1 MRRLGTRMLAE
12 LAEQLF
18 ARDRKMVETVERL
31 RLVSGRQLER
41 LFFADVPV
49 AASRARMARRALA
62 GLVEAGVLG
71 RLERRIGGVRAG
83 AAGHVYYLT
92 ARGQRLLAYWQG
104 DGLVRGRN
112 PYEPSAL
119 FVRHTLAVAEVY
131 VALVEADRAGRLE
144 LLSFDS
150 EPACWRPFP
159 GIGGGRQVLKPDAL
173 ARVADGDYE
182 TRAWLE
188 VDCGTE
194 GRAALLRKCRTYLAY
209 HHSGGE
215 TERFP
220 KVIWITTTHQ
230 RAGLLA
236 EVCGSLPAD
245 AWHLFAVTTPERL
258 IDLLVGEVSS

>member
-1 MRRLGTRMLAE
+1 MRRLGARMLVE
-12 LAEQLF
+12 LAEQLPV
-18 ARDRKMVETVERL
+18 RDRKLVETVERL

-41 LFFADVPV
+41 LFFAEIPV

-71 RLERRIGGVRAG
+71 RIERRVGGVRAG

-131 VALVEADRAGRLE
+131 VTLVEAERAGRLE
-144 LLSFDS
+144 LLGFEG
-150 EPACWRPFP
+150 EPDCWRPFP
-159 GIGGGRQVLKPDAL
+159 GIGRQVLKPDAL
-173 ARVADGDYE
+173 ARVAGGEFE

-194 GRAALLRKCRTYLAY
+194 GRTALLRKCRTYLAY
-209 HHSGGE
+209 HHSGSE
-215 TERFP
+215 TDVFP
-220 KVIWITTTHQ
+220 KVIWITTTQQ

-236 EVCGSLPAD
+236 EVCASLPAD